1 MTKEEIALAENISS
15 AKVTRAFQAASVPDE
30 MISVFP
36 VINDI
41 SLSDYQFLLKL
52 SEEANHKKRQ

>member
-30 MISVFP
+30 MIS
-36 VINDI
+36 
-41 SLSDYQFLLKL
+41 
-52 SEEANHKKRQ
+52 